1 MSHPETSDEGTWAIA
16 KPENANKVFY
26 GLCTVAALLVLTDLI
41 YTLSSRFDGHS
52 GHIKGHFGFEDIIGF
67 HAAYGFMAFVLVVL
81 SGTHLRNVLMRPLG
95 YYDVP
100 REEPHDDHHGHDD
113 HGDDHHGHD
122 DHGDDHHEHDD
133 AHHEEEHASQE
144 DAEEGGAQ

>member
-26 GLCTVAALLVLTDLI
+26 GLCTIAVLLVLTDLI
-41 YTLSSRFDGHS
+41 YTLSSRMDGNS

-113 HGDDHHGHD
+113 HGHD
-122 DHGDDHHEHDD
+122 DHEHHDDD
-133 AHHEEEHASQE
+133 AHHGEDHASQE
-144 DAEEGGAQ
+144 ESDEGGAQ

>member
-26 GLCTVAALLVLTDLI
+26 GLCTVAVLLVLTDLI

-100 REEPHDDHHGHDD
+100 REEPHDAHHGHDGHHHD
-113 HGDDHHGHD
+113 DHHGDDHHG
-122 DHGDDHHEHDD
+122 
-133 AHHEEEHASQE
+133 EEHASQE
-144 DAEEGGAQ
+144 ESEEGGAQ

>member
-26 GLCTVAALLVLTDLI
+26 GLCTIAVLLVLTDLI
-41 YTLSSRFDGHS
+41 YTLSSRFDGND

-113 HGDDHHGHD
+113 HGHDH
-122 DHGDDHHEHDD
+122 HGDDHHDG
-133 AHHEEEHASQE
+133 HHEEAHHGDEPASQE
-144 DAEEGGAQ
+144 ESDKGGAQ

>member
-1 MSHPETSDEGTWAIA
+1 MSHSETTDEGTWAIA

-26 GLCTVAALLVLTDLI
+26 GLCTIAVILVLTDLV
-41 YTLSSRFDGHS
+41 YTLSSRFDGNS

-81 SGTHLRNVLMRPLG
+81 SGTHLRNILMRPLG

-100 REEPHDDHHGHDD
+100 REEPHDDHHHDD
-113 HGDDHHGHD
+113 HEEH
-122 DHGDDHHEHDD
+122 HGDDNHAQDHD
-133 AHHEEEHASQE
+133 EEKSSQE
-144 DAEEGGAQ
+144 ESHEGGAQ

>member
-26 GLCTVAALLVLTDLI
+26 GLCAIAILLVLTDLI
-41 YTLSSRFDGHS
+41 YTLSSRMDGNS

-113 HGDDHHGHD
+113 HGHHD
-122 DHGDDHHEHDD
+122 DGHHDD
-133 AHHEEEHASQE
+133 AHHGEEHVSQE
-144 DAEEGGAQ
+144 ESDEGGAQ